1 MSWGGLDCWNGCAVV
16 GGRCG
21 DYAYTVMT
29 AVTMMPA
36 TVIPG
41 CCPYSRGP
49 GTGAAATG
57 VSSAAPVTVGLVDR
71 GACLI

>member
-1 MSWGGLDCWNGCAVV
+1 MVWTAGTAVLLSV
-16 GGRCG
+16 A
-21 DYAYTVMT
+21 DAVTTVMT

-41 CCPYSRGP
+41 CCPYSR